1 MTQNRA
7 GPPNQAETI
16 KQIQAAWEEAQG
28 QLTVLRQQ
36 VEYATSLA
44 SAKVT
49 ANGLERELDKAYRDL
64 GEAVWA
70 EVSKGRLALPSN
82 LSGVKKA
89 LEAVTVR
96 IQQQNATINDL
107 LSEGADIAKLLE
119 EKMSAGR
126 PAAAAKKR

>member
-1 MTQNRA
+1 MTQPRPA
-7 GPPNQAETI
+7 AQSQADTI

-44 SAKVT
+44 SAKVS
-49 ANGLERELDKAYRDL
+49 ASGLERELDRAYRDL

-70 EVSKGRLALPSN
+70 EVSKGRLALPNN

-89 LEAVTVR
+89 LEAVTTR

-119 EKMSAGR
+119 EKMSAAKG
-126 PAAAAKKR
+126 PAPKKR